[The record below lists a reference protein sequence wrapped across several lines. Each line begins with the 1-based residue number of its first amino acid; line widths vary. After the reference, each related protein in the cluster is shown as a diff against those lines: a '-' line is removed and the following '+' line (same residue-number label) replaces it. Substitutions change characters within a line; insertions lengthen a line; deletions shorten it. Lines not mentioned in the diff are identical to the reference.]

1 MNQLNDKKLNGSESV
16 NSAGSAAGQ
25 LNRAG
30 TGGASTAQAHVLKQ
44 HTDGDKPNGKA
55 GNVVVANTKLN
66 KRVVAEC
73 QQCGRPYYTERPT
86 VSKYCG
92 PACRRAAW
100 LAAHPDKATAIAQS
114 DRARLRAHFMARG
127 LNWEERGASRAGVAF
142 WLAVLVA
149 ILAVGWYYGPTVQ
162 ASRAAMAER
171 AYTVTVSDPQR
182 PAAAMPTPIVPAAQ
196 PQPTLP
202 QNAPTIAPERPAA
215 AMPTP
220 QPQPAQPTPQPQ
232 ISAAALAR
240 LDAQIAQAGRV
251 VVECKAVQ
259 MADPFT
265 NYHCER
271 PARAL
276 ATLQAQRAQ
285 VAP

>member
-1 MNQLNDKKLNGSESV
+1 MKQSDVKSVKSDRQSIATIAESALARGV
-16 NSAGSAAGQ
+16 
-25 LNRAG
+25 
-30 TGGASTAQAHVLKQ
+30 TGGESIVTTPAKRAHIGQGDRASVTRASTER
-44 HTDGDKPNGKA
+44 DNG
-55 GNVVVANTKLN
+55 VVTATVK
-66 KRVVAEC
+66 VCEV
-73 QQCGRPYYTERPT
+73 CGRQYVTARPT
-86 VSKYCG
+86 ISKYCG
-92 PACRRAAW
+92 PSCKRRGW
-100 LAAHPDKATAIAQS
+100 LAADPERAARVAAS
-114 DRARLRAHFMARG
+114 DRARLRAHFEARG
-127 LNWEERGASRAGVAF
+127 LAWEERGASRAGVAF